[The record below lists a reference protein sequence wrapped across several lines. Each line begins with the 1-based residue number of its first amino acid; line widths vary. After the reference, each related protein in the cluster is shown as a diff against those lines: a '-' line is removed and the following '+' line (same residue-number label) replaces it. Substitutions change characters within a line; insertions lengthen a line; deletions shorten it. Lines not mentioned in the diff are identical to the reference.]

1 MRRHIAAVLAN
12 LPHPSDH
19 TPPRTS
25 HAPPTQR
32 HAGPRRHRKPCKKEG
47 REAVPGGDD
56 DEEDRLGAL
65 RMQSSM
71 LQPRDSLI
79 LSRERISR
87 HRVSTASLLLLHVV
101 IILH

>member
-1 MRRHIAAVLAN
+1 M
-12 LPHPSDH
+12 
-19 TPPRTS
+19 
-25 HAPPTQR
+25 
-32 HAGPRRHRKPCKKEG
+32 
-47 REAVPGGDD
+47 PGGDD